1 MSKRQKQFASFCQRS
16 RRKGRTMDG
25 SIINMNRLEAY
36 RENNRIEAKKALG
49 GLPHSLW
56 ETYSAFANT
65 LGGILLLGVE
75 ERKDGSFLVH
85 DLPDPQHL
93 IDEFWSIISDSER
106 VSRNILKPEQVR
118 IEELDGK
125 RIITITVPR
134 AERRERPIYIGTDIY
149 TGSYRRDGEGD
160 YHCSRE
166 EIEHMKREAEEDSG
180 RQVLEELS
188 IHQLDENTISRY
200 RKRLSQQ
207 RPGHM
212 WLELPKED
220 FLEKIGAVGQGKDGN
235 RYPTTAGLLMFGKE
249 RDIVKKY
256 PCYAVDYQELRT
268 DGIWVDLVISGTGNW
283 TGNLYD
289 FFEIVSEKMIKGM
302 KLPYK
307 GIETPVHKA
316 ICEVLVNCLVNADY
330 EAKQGVLVQKA
341 GKQLVFE
348 NPGTFGVDQEQA
360 VEGGISSPRNPEL
373 IQMFHL
379 INIGKGDGKGLSR
392 IYSLWR
398 EQGWAMPEIREEF
411 KPERIQV
418 SLVVEKEEQNTGGG
432 KKLREERRK
441 ANEVIYE
448 SQKQQVIDCVT
459 ASIQI
464 STAQTAELLDISKAS
479 AKEVLSKMVEEGIL
493 ERRGDRR
500 NRIYRLKA

>member
-1 MSKRQKQFASFCQRS
+1 MT
-16 RRKGRTMDG
+16 GN
-25 SIINMNRLEAY
+25 IINMDHLENY

-75 ERKDGSFLVH
+75 EKKDGSFFIH
-85 DLPDPQHL
+85 DLPEPQRL
-93 IDEFWSIISDSER
+93 VDEFWSIISDSER
-106 VSRNILKPEQVR
+106 VSRNILKPEHVR
-118 IEELDGK
+118 IEELNGK
-125 RIITITVPR
+125 RMISIIVPR

-166 EIEHMKREAEEDSG
+166 EIEHMLKEAEEESINS
-180 RQVLEELS
+180 VLEEFCIQDL
-188 IHQLDENTISRY
+188 EEKTIKRY
-200 RKRLSQQ
+200 QERLCKQ

-212 WLELPKED
+212 WLTLSVED
-220 FLEKIGAVGQGKDGN
+220 FLEKIGAAAQGQDGSL
-235 RYPTTAGLLMFGKE
+235 YPTTAGLLMFGREK
-249 RDIVKKY
+249 DIVKKY
-256 PCYAVDYQELRT
+256 PCYALDYQEMRT
-268 DGIWVDLVISGTGNW
+268 DEIWVDLVISGTGTW
-283 TGNLYD
+283 SGNLYD
-289 FFEIVSEKMIKGM
+289 FFEIVSEKLMKGI

-307 GIETPVHKA
+307 GTETPVHMA
-316 ICEVLVNCLVNADY
+316 IREVLVNCLVNADY

-341 GKQLVFE
+341 GKRLVFE

-360 VEGGISSPRNPEL
+360 MQGGISSPRNPGL
-373 IQMFHL
+373 IKMFHL

-392 IYSLWR
+392 IYSLWK
-398 EQGWAMPEIREEF
+398 EQGWAMPKIREEF

-418 SLVVEKEEQNTGGG
+418 SLVIEKCEQNIGGG

-448 SQKQQVIDCVT
+448 SQKQQMIDYVT

-464 STAQTAELLDISKAS
+464 STAKTAELLDISKAS
-479 AKEVLSKMVEEGIL
+479 AKEVLSRMVEEGIL
-493 ERRGDRR
+493 ERCGDRR
-500 NRIYRLKA
+500 NRTYQLKA